1 MIVNK
6 LKSEANDLKAISI
19 HPEPVMEILAGK
31 KTEEYRSWTTH
42 HRGPLLICSTAI
54 KTSGCISGHAVCI
67 VDLVD
72 VKKIAED
79 SYAWIFENVRCIKPF
94 PIKGQR
100 RLYHVSDD
108 RIVEPEAGEFI
119 FEDGEKVVTEEFWQD
134 YYLSL
139 VN

>member
-72 VKKIAED
+72 VKKLTED

-100 RLYHVSDD
+100 RLYHVPDD

-119 FEDGEKVVTEEFWQD
+119 FEDGEKVVTEEFWRD

>member
-1 MIVNK
+1 
-6 LKSEANDLKAISI
+6 
-19 HPEPVMEILAGK
+19 MEILAGK

-54 KTSGCISGHAVCI
+54 KTSGCISGHAVCV

-72 VKKIAED
+72 VKKLAED
-79 SYAWIFENVRCIKPF
+79 SYAWIFENLRCIKPF
-94 PIKGQR
+94 PLKGQR
-100 RLYHVSDD
+100 RLYHVPDD
-108 RIVEPEAGEFI
+108 RIIEPESGEFI
-119 FEDGEKVVTEEFWQD
+119 IEDGEKVVTEEFWRE

>member
-1 MIVNK
+1 M
-6 LKSEANDLKAISI
+6 KAISI
-19 HPEPVMEILAGK
+19 HPEPVMEILSGK
-31 KTEEYRSWTTH
+31 KTEEYRSWSTH

-54 KTSGCISGHAVCI
+54 KTPGCISGHAVCI

-72 VKKIAED
+72 VKKLDEE
-79 SYAWIFENVRCIKPF
+79 SYAWIFAEVRCIKPF

-100 RLYHVSDD
+100 RLYHVPDD

-119 FEDGEKVVTEEFWQD
+119 IESGEKVVTEEFWQE

-139 VN
+139 IQQ

>member
-1 MIVNK
+1 M
-6 LKSEANDLKAISI
+6 KAISI
-19 HPEPVMEILAGK
+19 HPEPVMEILSGK

-42 HRGPLLICSTAI
+42 YRGPLLICSTAI
-54 KTSGCISGHAVCI
+54 KTPGCISGHAVCI

-94 PIKGQR
+94 TIKGQR
-100 RLYHVSDD
+100 RLYHVPDD
-108 RIVEPEAGEFI
+108 RIIEPEAGEFVI
-119 FEDGEKVVTEEFWQD
+119 EDGEKVVTEEFWQD

-139 VN
+139 IND